1 MDGFPIGGFRIGG
14 NMQMETAL
22 SGAGFREVFLNIFIL
37 NGTDELIQ
45 AFCLFRGRRDGHD
58 FVMLGE
64 KDRERKTDIADTGDG
79 NPIRALDGNP
89 RRRIVI
95 FQQIRDLKT
104 ENGRKL
110 FKLLNRRHVLAVFQV
125 AEDGAVDSGFSGE
138 LCLGKTEPVPA
149 GANCI
154 GQELFG

>member
-1 MDGFPIGGFRIGG
+1 M
-14 NMQMETAL
+14 
-22 SGAGFREVFLNIFIL
+22 
-37 NGTDELIQ
+37 
-45 AFCLFRGRRDGHD
+45 
-58 FVMLGE
+58 MLGE

-79 NPIRALDGNP
+79 NPIPVLDGNP
-89 RRRIVI
+89 RRRSVI

-110 FKLLNRRHVLAVFQV
+110 FKLFNRGHILAVFQV

-138 LCLGKTEPVPA
+138 LCLGETEPVPA
-149 GANCI
+149 GANRI